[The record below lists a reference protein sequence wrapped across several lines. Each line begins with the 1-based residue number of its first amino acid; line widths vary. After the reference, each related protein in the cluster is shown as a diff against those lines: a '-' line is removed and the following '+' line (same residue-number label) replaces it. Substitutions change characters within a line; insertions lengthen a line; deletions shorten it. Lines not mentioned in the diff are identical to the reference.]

1 MFDIDWQGA
10 KQLKNSLFT
19 NIVSTFIIPPSKDV
33 IYHRLKSR
41 AISSGDNEQAIE
53 SRMNKYETEMSHKYD
68 YDHVVINDK
77 LETCV
82 DELEKII
89 NNKRSSLID

>member
-1 MFDIDWQGA
+1 M
-10 KQLKNSLFT
+10 S
-19 NIVSTFIIPPSKDV
+19 IVNKAYFSGGCFWCTEA
-33 IYHRLKSR
+33 IYKRLKSR
-41 AISSGDNEQAIE
+41 AITSGDNEKAIE
-53 SRMNKYETEMSHKYD
+53 NRMNKYETEMRHRND

-89 NNKRSSLID
+89 NNKRRNLID

>member
-1 MFDIDWQGA
+1 
-10 KQLKNSLFT
+10 
-19 NIVSTFIIPPSKDV
+19 
-33 IYHRLKSR
+33 
-41 AISSGDNEQAIE
+41 
-53 SRMNKYETEMSHKYD
+53 MNQYETEIKHKND

-89 NNKRSSLID
+89 NNKRSSLIDYLTRSQ

>member
-1 MFDIDWQGA
+1 
-10 KQLKNSLFT
+10 
-19 NIVSTFIIPPSKDV
+19 
-33 IYHRLKSR
+33 
-41 AISSGDNEQAIE
+41 
-53 SRMNKYETEMSHKYD
+53 MNQYETEMSHKND

-89 NNKRSSLID
+89 NNKRRSLVD

>member
-1 MFDIDWQGA
+1 MARSQAI
-10 KQLKNSLFT
+10 KK
-19 NIVSTFIIPPSKDV
+19 FIIQKYRIYIYYPPSKDA
-33 IYHRLKSR
+33 IYQRLKSR
-41 AISSGDNEQAIE
+41 AITSGDNEEAIE

-82 DELEKII
+82 DELQKII
-89 NNKRSSLID
+89 NNKRNSLID